1 MDSFK
6 FRQQNSRG
14 CVLDQPQYIGEYCV
28 NAQRG
33 IILGRSQA
41 RYLCN
46 FRINR
51 ECHMDL
57 NEGYEIFDAKI
68 EPSNEKID
76 ILLKWLMLHSLPGDS
91 LKKVLLPARSFTYSI
106 Q

>member
-1 MDSFK
+1 
-6 FRQQNSRG
+6 
-14 CVLDQPQYIGEYCV
+14 
-28 NAQRG
+28 
-33 IILGRSQA
+33 
-41 RYLCN
+41 
-46 FRINR
+46 
-51 ECHMDL
+51 MDL